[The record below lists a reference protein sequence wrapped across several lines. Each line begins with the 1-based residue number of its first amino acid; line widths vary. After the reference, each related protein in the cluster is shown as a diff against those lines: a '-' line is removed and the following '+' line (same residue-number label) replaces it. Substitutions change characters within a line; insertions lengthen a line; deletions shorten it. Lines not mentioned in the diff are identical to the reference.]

1 MHCTS
6 EPGQSLTEA
15 VTYIRVI
22 VASCLNFSDVCA
34 GKPARKTYKPLR
46 EITRCLE
53 PTRQH
58 YSIVPSIAR
67 RKF

>member
-22 VASCLNFSDVCA
+22 VTSCLNFSDTCWQT
-34 GKPARKTYKPLR
+34 GPQDLQTL
-46 EITRCLE
+46 TRDFAL
-53 PTRQH
+53 
-58 YSIVPSIAR
+58 S
-67 RKF
+67 